1 MTALVVKVLSL
12 VAERQIVP
20 FGEKGRSAQT
30 VPLEHIRHPVSYLL
44 SVQEADG
51 SFGDPNPVLH
61 RGVLVISIG
70 YMLECAN
77 TYKSIKWVNKF
88 DLTAKLSPIF
98 NIGWRR
104 PKSIHDGFYNTGTL
118 PLPSISAF

>member
-12 VAERQIVP
+12 VAERQIVT
-20 FGEKGRSAQT
+20 FGQQGRRART

-61 RGVLVISIG
+61 RGVLVIPIG

-77 TYKSIKWVNKF
+77 TQKSIKCGNKLNGSN
-88 DLTAKLSPIF
+88 LTAKLSLYF
-98 NIGWRR
+98 
-104 PKSIHDGFYNTGTL
+104 
-118 PLPSISAF
+118 